1 MLKQLAV
8 GGRLVAPVYD
18 KINNSDLQHIWTY
31 DKISAN
37 KIVKKI
43 GAPLPYVD
51 VQDNAKQLKRGE
63 NNITIKN

>member
-1 MLKQLAV
+1 MKQLAI

-31 DKISAN
+31 DRISKN
-37 KIVKKI
+37 KIVKKM

-51 VQDNAKQLKRGE
+51 VQDNAKQLKRGVT
-63 NNITIKN
+63 NIMIKN